1 MNGKNKGRGGA
12 LDETLERLAEP
23 APGESEADEPVH
35 LTEDEDTGDR
45 FLLYATDAGVQV
57 QLKYEGDD
65 LLMTQPQMADLFG
78 VTRQNVNL
86 HLNNIYS
93 EGELD
98 REATSK
104 DSLQV
109 RQEGTRKVKRAVTLF
124 TLDAIIAV
132 GYRVSTKQGTLFRKW
147 ATDKLVRFATKGF
160 VVDAARLSDPNAA
173 DHFRELREL
182 IRDIRASEANVYKEV
197 MRICSLCSD
206 YHDLSGRERGL
217 FFSAMQN
224 KLHYAVTGMTGAEIR
239 MARADAAKADIGLTS
254 WTGNRITQNDVLT
267 AKNFLGEAEIRDL
280 NRTTGMLLDYFEQE
294 LDLGRLVLMGD
305 AIGKVDTFIRNNER
319 PLLAGTGSVSK
330 VDADTHAKAQYR
342 VWKEEQRRIAH
353 EASAKGD

>member
-1 MNGKNKGRGGA
+1 MRRSGRN
-12 LDETLERLAEP
+12 E
-23 APGESEADEPVH
+23 GEEQGSRWCPRRNSRTTCGTCAGEKRSGRTCPPVH

-86 HLNNIYS
+86 HLNNIHS

-147 ATDKLVRFATKGF
+147 R
-160 VVDAARLSDPNAA
+160 S
-173 DHFRELREL
+173 
-182 IRDIRASEANVYKEV
+182 
-197 MRICSLCSD
+197 
-206 YHDLSGRERGL
+206 
-217 FFSAMQN
+217 
-224 KLHYAVTGMTGAEIR
+224 
-239 MARADAAKADIGLTS
+239 TS
-254 WTGNRITQNDVLT
+254 WCALRQ
-267 AKNFLGEAEIRDL
+267 RDSSS
-280 NRTTGMLLDYFEQE
+280 MQP
-294 LDLGRLVLMGD
+294 
-305 AIGKVDTFIRNNER
+305 A
-319 PLLAGTGSVSK
+319 
-330 VDADTHAKAQYR
+330 
-342 VWKEEQRRIAH
+342 
-353 EASAKGD
+353 

>member
-1 MNGKNKGRGGA
+1 MTGEKESRGA
-12 LDETLERLAEP
+12 RLDAALERMRPETKD
-23 APGESEADEPVH
+23 APDDPVR
-35 LTEDEDTGDR
+35 LVEDEDTGDR
-45 FLLYATDAGVQV
+45 FLLYATEAGVEV

-65 LLMTQPQMADLFG
+65 LLMTQPQIADLFG

-86 HLNNIYS
+86 HLNNIYT

-98 REATSK
+98 RGATSK
-104 DSLQV
+104 ESLQV
-109 RQEGTRKVKRAVTLF
+109 RQEGARKVRRTVTLY

-132 GYRVSTKQGTLFRKW
+132 GYRVSGRQGTLFRKW

-160 VVDAARLSDPNAA
+160 VIDAPRLSAPDAH

-182 IRDIRASEANVYKEV
+182 IRDIRASEANVYREV

-206 YHDLSGRERGL
+206 YVDLSPRERGM
-217 FFSAMQN
+217 FFARMQN

-239 MARADAAKADIGLTS
+239 LSRADATKPAMGLTA
-254 WTGNRITQNDVLT
+254 WAGARPIQEDVLT

-294 LDLGRLVLMGD
+294 LDLGRLVTMLD
-305 AIGKVDTFIRNNER
+305 ADRKVDAFIRNNER
-319 PLLAGTGSVSK
+319 PLLDGNGAVSK
-330 VDADTHAKAQYR
+330 ADADRHAKAQYKLYR
-342 VWKEEQRRIAH
+342 EEQRRLAQ
-353 EASAKGD
+353 AKAMRGD